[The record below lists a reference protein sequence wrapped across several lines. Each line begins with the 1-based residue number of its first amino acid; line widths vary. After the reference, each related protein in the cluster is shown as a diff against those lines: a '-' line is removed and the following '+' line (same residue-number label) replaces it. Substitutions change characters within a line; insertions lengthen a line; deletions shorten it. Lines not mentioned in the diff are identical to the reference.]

1 MNALQFT
8 SARQIDPSMGR
19 NNRIGSPHPGTKP
32 SVTVAEAFVQQ
43 KNCRELQPL
52 VWQQK
57 DTFFFRKNF
66 AKLRFAHVSGSL
78 SSRSHWPGK
87 DLELSA
93 LE

>member
-1 MNALQFT
+1 MLFNSLQLVRSILQWGET
-8 SARQIDPSMGR
+8 IASAHLSQAQSQASQWPKRLSSKKI
-19 NNRIGSPHPGTKP
+19 
-32 SVTVAEAFVQQ
+32 AE
-43 KNCRELQPL
+43 NCNHLFGNKKIH
-52 VWQQK
+52 V
-57 DTFFFRKNF
+57 FFRKNF